1 MKTLARFSLA
11 FFILLSTGCAF
22 NMVAE
27 RDRLM
32 MTGRY
37 GELQKHVEE
46 EIQRT
51 GDAKTAKLFPLC
63 LSYSASKRYDKLF
76 ACCDRLEAN
85 IRKGDRS
92 NVDYEEMA
100 RNNPMIGGIV
110 KSQAAGRK
118 DAVGDVSAFPFI
130 MRAQAYMDLGQYDK
144 AVEQARKAYEAAPSR
159 RTQPPGRPIYELAT
173 LGLAYALNGKI
184 DDALRTADQLD
195 RLDMS
200 YPYNLMKTDK
210 HVGLAKIYLV
220 LREYEKAIAV
230 MERDDDDGFRARVD
244 FVTGASARG
253 ESMFVFQ
260 QLPKLFMLNKSRM
273 ETGRIAEAKK
283 GYDDLLKVPQSRQN
297 GSIYW
302 ILLFD
307 RGRIAEKEGRLD
319 EATVLYRQAVD
330 VIEQQRSTINTET
343 SKIGFV
349 GDKQSVYHRIVS
361 ALQASG
367 RAAEAFEYVERSK
380 SRALVD
386 MLAAQKDFSLPPD
399 SRQQVQTLLA
409 AYDRADADSRVQ
421 DERQDPSA
429 TRSIAVKAK
438 QELKDQAPELA
449 SLVQVISP
457 SAREIQALIP
467 PDETVIEYY
476 YTDGDFYAFV
486 LTSQKL
492 EAVRLDL
499 AGLTD
504 DVRHFRKL
512 LESPGSQGSAEASR
526 KLHRRLFRPVAKSV
540 STDKLV
546 VVPHGILHY
555 LPFNALHDGERY
567 MIDRYKLRVLP
578 SAGVLRYLQAK
589 KAPSS
594 GNILALGNPDLGN
607 PELDLKFAQAEALAV
622 AKTLPQSRALLR
634 RDATETAF
642 RKYGG
647 GFRYL
652 HLATHGRFD
661 AEAPL
666 KSALLLTPDSE
677 SDGLLTVDKL
687 YTMRLQAELVTLS
700 ACETGL
706 GKVAGGD
713 DVVGLTRGFLYAG
726 APSIVASLWKVD
738 DRATSDLMTRFYSAL
753 QDRDKGEAL
762 RQAQLETKKR
772 YAHPFYWAAFQLT
785 GSAQ

>member
-1 MKTLARFSLA
+1 MKTLARLSTAIL
-11 FFILLSTGCAF
+11 ILLSTGCAF

-32 MTGRY
+32 MTGRF

-51 GDAKTAKLFPLC
+51 GDTRTAKLFPLC
-63 LSYSASKRYDKLF
+63 ASYSASKRYDKLF
-76 ACCDRLEAN
+76 DCCDRLEAN
-85 IRKGDRS
+85 IKRGDKS
-92 NVDYEEMA
+92 NVDFDEMA
-100 RNNPMIGGIV
+100 RNNPLIGGLAKAAV
-110 KSQAAGRK
+110 KK
-118 DAVGDVSAFPFI
+118 DTAGDVSAFPFVF
-130 MRAQAYMDLGQYDK
+130 RAQAYMDLGQYDK
-144 AVEQARKAYEAAPSR
+144 AVEQARKANEAAPSR
-159 RTQPPGRPIYELAT
+159 RGSRQGRPVYELGA
-173 LGLAYALNGKI
+173 LGLAYALNGNAE
-184 DDALRTADQLD
+184 DARRTARELEG
-195 RLDMS
+195 LDMS
-200 YPYNLMKTDK
+200 YPHTLMKTDQ
-210 HVGLAKIYLV
+210 HVGLAKIYLA
-220 LREYEKAIAV
+220 LGEYEKAIAV
-230 MERDDDDGFRARVD
+230 MERDDDDGFRAQVD
-244 FVTGASARG
+244 FVTGASMKG

-283 GYDDLLKVPQSRQN
+283 GYDDLLKIPQSRQN

-307 RGRIAEKEGRLD
+307 RGRIAEKEGRLP
-319 EATVLYRQAVD
+319 EAIALYRQAVD
-330 VIEQQRSTINTET
+330 VIEQQRATINTEA

-349 GDKQSVYHRIVS
+349 GDKQNVYQRLVS
-361 ALQASG
+361 TLQANNQF
-367 RAAEAFEYVERSK
+367 AEAFEYVERSK

-386 MLAAQKDFSLPPD
+386 MLAAKKDFSAPPE
-399 SRQQVQTLLA
+399 SRQQTQTLLA
-409 AYDRADADSRVQ
+409 AYDRADAESRVQ
-421 DERQDPSA
+421 DELHDPSR
-429 TRSIAVKAK
+429 TRSIAVKTK

-449 SLVQVISP
+449 SLIQVTSL

-476 YTDGDFYAFV
+476 YTDRDLFAFV

-492 EAVRLDL
+492 AAVRMDL
-499 AGLTD
+499 AGLID
-504 DVRHFRKL
+504 DTRRFRKL
-512 LESPGSQGSAEASR
+512 LETPGSQGSGEVSQH
-526 KLHRRLFRPVAKSV
+526 LYRRLFQPLAKSV
-540 STDKLV
+540 ATGKLV
-546 VVPHGILHY
+546 IVPHGVLHY

-567 MIDRYKLRVLP
+567 MIDKYEIRVLP
-578 SAGVLRYLQAK
+578 SAGVLRYLQTK
-589 KAPSS
+589 KAAAA

-607 PELDLKFAQAEALAV
+607 PEYDLKYAQAEALAV

-647 GFRYL
+647 GFRYV

-661 AEAPL
+661 ADAPL
-666 KSALLLTPDSE
+666 KSALMLTPDSE

-687 YTMRLQAELVTLS
+687 YTMRLQADLVTLS

-726 APSIVASLWKVD
+726 ANAIVASLWQVD
-738 DRATSDLMTRFYSAL
+738 DLATSYLMIRFYREL
-753 QDRDKGEAL
+753 QKTDKLTAL
-762 RQAQLETKKR
+762 RRAQLETRRK
-772 YAHPFYWAAFQLT
+772 YPHPYYWASFQLT
-785 GSAQ
+785 GNAR